1 MTGEKSQMRRTL
13 KSNSLGWRCPLWTS
27 HTLPLAARTP
37 SHIHARVTQ
46 AQTHLSVGSKTK
58 KEACFSC
65 QEWRETG
72 RRMERWGGDYNLIRG
87 RKSCQIP
94 LKEPKCLWATGYW
107 TPPERSSLVQKTE
120 TTGNEANNRQKKRGH
135 NPLNYSDCKK
145 KKKNSISI
153 QSSETWWGEGG
164 VNPGQFTGPYQGHMY
179 TQTTITPTYSHTNG
193 QFKVSDKP
201 SSHYLRLY
209 IFVRVP
215 ELGGRTLKQN
225 ELNKTHFC
233 LMEGILSCSGL
244 DCLVGQI
251 GPTGHQLMITGLGT
265 RER

>member
-1 MTGEKSQMRRTL
+1 MTGENSQMRRTL

-145 KKKNSISI
+145 KKKIASVFRVVRHDGVREGWTLDSSLVHIRATCTHKQQSHLRTVI
-153 QSSETWWGEGG
+153 QMVSLKCLINPVPIIYVYIYLSEC
-164 VNPGQFTGPYQGHMY
+164 
-179 TQTTITPTYSHTNG
+179 
-193 QFKVSDKP
+193 
-201 SSHYLRLY
+201 
-209 IFVRVP
+209 
-215 ELGGRTLKQN
+215 QN
-225 ELNKTHFC
+225 
-233 LMEGILSCSGL
+233 
-244 DCLVGQI
+244 
-251 GPTGHQLMITGLGT
+251 
-265 RER
+265 